1 MIKLIQFL
9 KEVFTDKIYETH
21 GTLMAD
27 TTKRGL
33 ADILSD
39 IRSIEGITVVR
50 VTNNRQP
57 SAEKLKNY
65 TVDISVKID
74 PSPFESFGIEKVK
87 FIQQSIRDIPAV
99 RKAVFK
105 DHIKIVKK

>member
-1 MIKLIQFL
+1 MIKLIDII
-9 KEVFTDKIYETH
+9 KEVFTDKIYQTK
-21 GTLMAD
+21 GTIMAD

-57 SAEKLKNY
+57 SAEKIKNY
-65 TVDISVKID
+65 IVDISVKID
-74 PSPFESFGIEKVK
+74 PSPFDSFGVDKVK
-87 FIQQSIRDIPAV
+87 LIQQAIRDTPAV
-99 RKAVFK
+99 RKATFE
-105 DHIKIVKK
+105 DHIKLVKK

>member
-1 MIKLIQFL
+1 MIKLVDLI
-9 KEVFTDKIYETH
+9 KEILTDKIYETK

-57 SAEKLKNY
+57 SAEKLKKY
-65 TVDISVKID
+65 IVDISVKID
-74 PSPFESFGIEKVK
+74 PSPFESFGVDTVK
-87 FIQQSIRDIPAV
+87 LIQQEINNVPGV
-99 RKAVFK
+99 RKAIFE
-105 DHIKIVKK
+105 DNIKLVKK